1 MPDLYNFRKDY
12 KLDSL
17 SKEEVDKN
25 PISQFKKWMNEAISF
40 KITEPNVMTLA
51 TSTPD
56 GIPSARVLLLKSFN
70 NDGFV
75 FYTNY
80 ESRKADDLAK
90 NPHACIVFDWH
101 LMERQVRIEGVAKKV
116 SSEESDKYFNERPE
130 GSQMGAWI
138 SPQSTFI
145 DDREELE
152 NRRVKIESM
161 FKDKLITRPP
171 NWGGYVLKPHTIEF
185 WQGRENRLHD
195 RLIYI
200 KADEEWILRRLAP

>member
-1 MPDLYNFRKDY
+1 MTDLYNFRKDY

-40 KITEPNVMTLA
+40 KITEPNAMTLA

-56 GIPSARVLLLKSFN
+56 GIPSARVLLLKSFD

-130 GSQMGAWI
+130 GSQMGAWT

-171 NWGGYVLKPHTIEF
+171 NWGGYVLNPHTIEF

>member
-1 MPDLYNFRKDY
+1 MTDLYNFRKDY

-75 FYTNY
+75 FYT
-80 ESRKADDLAK
+80 D
-90 NPHACIVFDWH
+90 
-101 LMERQVRIEGVAKKV
+101 
-116 SSEESDKYFNERPE
+116 
-130 GSQMGAWI
+130 
-138 SPQSTFI
+138 
-145 DDREELE
+145 
-152 NRRVKIESM
+152 
-161 FKDKLITRPP
+161 
-171 NWGGYVLKPHTIEF
+171 
-185 WQGRENRLHD
+185 
-195 RLIYI
+195 
-200 KADEEWILRRLAP
+200 

>member
-1 MPDLYNFRKDY
+1 MTDLYNFRKDY

-17 SKEEVDKN
+17 SKEEVDEN

-40 KITEPNVMTLA
+40 KITEPNAMTLA

-56 GIPSARVLLLKSFN
+56 GVPSARVLLLKSFDN
-70 NDGFV
+70 EGFV

-80 ESRKADDLAK
+80 ESRKAKELAK

-101 LMERQVRIEGVAKKV
+101 LMERQIRIEGVVKKV
-116 SSEESDKYFNERPE
+116 SAEESDKYFNSRPE
-130 GSQMGAWI
+130 DSQLGAWI

-152 NRRVKIESM
+152 NRKVKIESM

-171 NWGGYVLKPHTIEF
+171 NWGGYILKPQTIEF
-185 WQGRENRLHD
+185 WQGRESRLHD
-195 RLIYI
+195 RIIYI
-200 KADEEWILRRLAP
+200 NVDKEWIVRRLAP

>member
-1 MPDLYNFRKDY
+1 MTDLYNFRKNY

-17 SKEEVDKN
+17 SKEEVDEN

-40 KITEPNVMTLA
+40 KITEPNAMTLA
-51 TSTPD
+51 TATPD
-56 GIPSARVLLLKSFN
+56 GVPSARVLLLKSFDN
-70 NDGFV
+70 KGFV

-80 ESRKADDLAK
+80 ESRKAKELAK

-101 LMERQVRIEGVAKKV
+101 IMERQIIIEGVVKKV
-116 SSEESDKYFNERPE
+116 SAEESDKYFNSRPE
-130 GSQMGAWI
+130 DSQLGAWI

-171 NWGGYVLKPHTIEF
+171 NWGGYILKPRTIEF
-185 WQGRENRLHD
+185 WQGRESRLHD
-195 RLIYI
+195 RIIYI
-200 KADEEWILRRLAP
+200 NVDKEWIVRRLAP

>member
-1 MPDLYNFRKDY
+1 
-12 KLDSL
+12 
-17 SKEEVDKN
+17 
-25 PISQFKKWMNEAISF
+25 
-40 KITEPNVMTLA
+40 
-51 TSTPD
+51 
-56 GIPSARVLLLKSFN
+56 
-70 NDGFV
+70 
-75 FYTNY
+75 
-80 ESRKADDLAK
+80 
-90 NPHACIVFDWH
+90 
-101 LMERQVRIEGVAKKV
+101 MERQVRIEGVAKKV